1 MEHKYHQ
8 PEEVHTIPP
17 EYSVYK
23 KVFEKKASERFPES
37 RSWDHQIELCKDFK
51 PKRGKIYPLSPK
63 QQNALNEW
71 IEEYLKKGYIS
82 RSKSPQASPFFFV
95 EKKEAGKLCPCQDYR
110 YLNEFTKPNAY
121 PLPLISN
128 LMIKLKGSEYFTKLD
143 I

>member
-1 MEHKYHQ
+1 
-8 PEEVHTIPP
+8 
-17 EYSVYK
+17 
-23 KVFEKKASERFPES
+23 
-37 RSWDHQIELCKDFK
+37 
-51 PKRGKIYPLSPK
+51 LSPK
-63 QQNALNEW
+63 QQNALNKW
-71 IEEYLKKGYIS
+71 IQEYLKKGYIS

-95 EKKEAGKLCPCQDYR
+95 EKKEAEKLHPCQDYQ